1 MQKVPRRRKC
11 KNHLVQLAEMY
22 PDVSYHVAAAYG
34 SAEDQI
40 YVMEVRVD
48 EKVVNIVY
56 YFTGVF
62 TIAVFDI
69 LLFERL

>member
-1 MQKVPRRRKC
+1 
-11 KNHLVQLAEMY
+11 MY